1 MSSSPTAQS
10 TTGAPGAPRPPRTAR
25 RRLLTWR
32 RVLLLIVVLPIAAV
46 VAMAFTP
53 TTRWVYCTGYVMTD
67 QEVELRPSVE
77 GAVAEWLVR
86 SGQDVE
92 KDQVVIRL
100 NDSLQRA
107 SLEQAQ
113 ADLKARRAQLQQL
126 LSAQQLETA
135 RRDEQ
140 IIKAKSNLALAQGNL
155 DRMTVSGDGG
165 GGGFSPKEVEN
176 AKLRVEVAQSE
187 LNELRISRDTFMHDQ
202 IQVINEQIQSAEKNL
217 ALRQVEL
224 DVRQVHAPMAG
235 TVYFNRY
242 EPGEVVKPEHV
253 LGQVFD
259 RSTWI
264 VKLKVSERQIGHIA
278 IGQPVEVELAAYPRL
293 RFGYMQA
300 TVSRIL
306 PVVTPRNTGDGI
318 FYIEAKIDDPAQRD
332 LQPGM
337 SASAYVSAGE
347 TNWVYRLLGW

>member
-1 MSSSPTAQS
+1 MSSSTTANS
-10 TTGAPGAPRPPRTAR
+10 TSGAQRPPRTTAR
-25 RRLLTWR
+25 RVWTWR

-86 SGQDVE
+86 SGQNVE

-107 SLEQAQ
+107 AFEQTQ

-126 LSAQQLETA
+126 ISAQQLDSA

-140 IIKAKSNLALAQGNL
+140 IIKARSNLALAQGNL
-155 DRMTVSGDGG
+155 DRMARTNDG
-165 GGGFSPKEVEN
+165 GGGFSQKEIEN
-176 AKLRVEVAQSE
+176 ARLRVEVAQSE
-187 LNELRISRDTFMHDQ
+187 LNELLISRDTFMHDQ
-202 IQVINEQIQSAEKNL
+202 IQVLNEQIQSAEKNL

-224 DVRQVHAPMAG
+224 DVRQIHTPMAG

-259 RSTWI
+259 RSTWV

-278 IGQPVEVELAAYPRL
+278 IGQPVDVELAAYPHL
-293 RFGYMQA
+293 RFGYLQA

-306 PVVTPRNTGDGI
+306 PVVTPRSTGDGI
-318 FYIEAKIDDPAQRD
+318 FYIEATIADLNKFD

-337 SASAYVSAGE
+337 SASAYISAGE
-347 TNWVYRLLGW
+347 TNWVYRVLGW